1 MQMMKKKKKE
11 LISKR
16 RNLREDL
23 LKFKNNFKEKFLLA
37 CFVEKAIW
45 RKKVVKINLKW
56 KNTSRR

>member
-23 LKFKNNFKEKFLLA
+23 LKFKYNFKEKFLLA
-37 CFVEKAIW
+37 SFVEKAI
-45 RKKVVKINLKW
+45 
-56 KNTSRR
+56 

>member
-1 MQMMKKKKKE
+1 MMKKKKKE

-37 CFVEKAIW
+37 SFVEKAI
-45 RKKVVKINLKW
+45 
-56 KNTSRR
+56 